1 MVACLQNEIIDEREI
16 EKHYL
21 SLKNSTQNETF
32 NRYVSKSNMQFP
44 SFYILTQ
51 LCHLVYVSFHMV
63 FLRFYITVTRKL
75 CSNQLEALHFIG
87 FNKSV
92 CRLQSSEVT
101 KVPSQNEFYSIDN
114 AILYHGL
121 ALYEAKE
128 HF

>member
-1 MVACLQNEIIDEREI
+1 
-16 EKHYL
+16 
-21 SLKNSTQNETF
+21 
-32 NRYVSKSNMQFP
+32 MQFP

-92 CRLQSSEVT
+92 WGH
-101 KVPSQNEFYSIDN
+101 SQTTLTTFGPLITNHLPLTAE
-114 AILYHGL
+114 
-121 ALYEAKE
+121 
-128 HF
+128 